1 MNDTQRTLLR
11 GAVKSFVRG
20 ATGVIVSLNVVD
32 AEHFNFASVGGLKHL
47 GLAVLIAG
55 VVAEATYLN
64 QWAHSGN
71 GVSAT

>member
-1 MNDTQRTLLR
+1 MSPTQSTLLR
-11 GAVKSFVRG
+11 GAIKSFLRG

-32 AEHFNFASVGGLKHL
+32 AQHFNFASIGGLKHL

-55 VVAEATYLN
+55 VVAEATYIN

-71 GVSAT
+71 GSSA

>member
-1 MNDTQRTLLR
+1 MTPMQSTLLK
-11 GAVKSFVRG
+11 GAAKSFLRG
-20 ATGVIVSLNVVD
+20 ATGVIVSLNVLD

-55 VVAEATYLN
+55 LVAEATYLN

-71 GVSAT
+71 GSSTT